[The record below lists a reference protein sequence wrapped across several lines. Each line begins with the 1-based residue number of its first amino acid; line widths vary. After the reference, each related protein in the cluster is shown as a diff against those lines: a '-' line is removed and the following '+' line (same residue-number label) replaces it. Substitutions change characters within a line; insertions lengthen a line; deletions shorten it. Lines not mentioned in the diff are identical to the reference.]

1 MKENFQI
8 YLDDGVS
15 RVRKE
20 ENMKKYL
27 SFVIPCYNSQDYMR
41 RCVDSLLAGGD
52 EVEIIIVNDGST
64 DATGQIAGEYAERFP
79 GIVRAVHK
87 ENGGHGSGV
96 NAGLALARGTYFK
109 VVDSDDWLD
118 DDAYMELLS
127 EIRRYCGRGEADG
140 NENGIFNGLGIQE
153 EFTFNGAGIPDMIVC
168 NYVYNHLYEGTAR
181 SMSYQ
186 NVFPEG
192 RLFGWDEIGHFRPSQ
207 YLVMHALIF
216 RTELLRK
223 AGVKL
228 PEHTFYV
235 DNLFACQPLPY
246 VKRIRYMN
254 IDLYQYF
261 LGREDQS
268 VNEKVLISRI
278 DQQIKV
284 TKLVSECVD
293 LETVKQ
299 EHPKLALYLCRN
311 ISVMLAISS
320 IHLLLIGTE
329 EAYRKR
335 EELWQEIRQMN
346 PMLYYRLRFG
356 TLSGFTY
363 LPGKLGGLLTIGGYR
378 AAKRIYQFQ

>member
-1 MKENFQI
+1 
-8 YLDDGVS
+8 
-15 RVRKE
+15 
-20 ENMKKYL
+20 MKKYL
-27 SFVIPCYNSQDYMR
+27 SFVVPCYNSQAYMR
-41 RCVDSLLAGGD
+41 KCVDSLLAGGED
-52 EVEIIIVNDGST
+52 VEIIIVNDGST
-64 DATGQIAGEYAERFP
+64 DATGKIAQEYAERFP
-79 GIVRAVHK
+79 GIVRAVQK

-96 NAGLALARGTYFK
+96 NAGLALAQGIYFK

-118 DDAYMELLS
+118 GDAYMELLS
-127 EIRRYCGRGEADG
+127 ELRLYCSYGG
-140 NENGIFNGLGIQE
+140 
-153 EFTFNGAGIPDMIVC
+153 TSIPDMIVC
-168 NYVYNHLYEGTAR
+168 NYVYNHLYEGTVR
-181 SMSYQ
+181 SMGYR

-192 RLFGWDEIGHFRPSQ
+192 RLFGWEEIGHFRPSQ

-216 RTELLRK
+216 RTALLRK
-223 AGVKL
+223 VGVKL

-235 DNLFACQPLPY
+235 DNLFACQPLPS
-246 VKRIRYMN
+246 VRRIRYMD

-268 VNEKVLISRI
+268 VNESVLMSRI

-293 LETVKQ
+293 LEAVKRA
-299 EHPKLALYLCRN
+299 HPKLAVYLCRN

-356 TLSGFTY
+356 ALSGFTY
-363 LPGKLGGLLTIGGYR
+363 LPGRLGGWLTIGGYK

>member
-1 MKENFQI
+1 
-8 YLDDGVS
+8 
-15 RVRKE
+15 
-20 ENMKKYL
+20 MKKYL
-27 SFVIPCYNSQDYMR
+27 TFVVPCYNSQAYMR

-64 DATGQIAGEYAERFP
+64 DDTGKIAQEYAERFP

-96 NAGLALARGTYFK
+96 NAGLALARGIYFK

-118 DDAYMELLS
+118 EDGYMELLS
-127 EIRRYCGRGEADG
+127 ELRYYCGGIG
-140 NENGIFNGLGIQE
+140 NGNGSCGMLPEKTDAGLH
-153 EFTFNGAGIPDMIVC
+153 PDMIVC
-168 NYVYNHLYEGTAR
+168 NYVYNHLYEGTSR
-181 SMSYQ
+181 SMGYQ
-186 NVFPEG
+186 NVFPQDG
-192 RLFGWDEIGHFRPSQ
+192 LFGWDEIGHFRPSQ

-216 RTELLRK
+216 RTELLRNV
-223 AGVKL
+223 GVKL

-235 DNLFACQPLPY
+235 DNLFACQPLPS
-246 VKRIRYMN
+246 VKRIRYMD

-261 LGREDQS
+261 IGRDDQS
-268 VNEKVLISRI
+268 VNEKVLMSRI

-299 EHPKLALYLCRN
+299 EHPKLAVYLCRN

-329 EAYRKR
+329 EAYQKR

-356 TLSGFTY
+356 ALSGFTY
-363 LPGKLGGLLTIGGYR
+363 LPGRLGGLLAIGGYR